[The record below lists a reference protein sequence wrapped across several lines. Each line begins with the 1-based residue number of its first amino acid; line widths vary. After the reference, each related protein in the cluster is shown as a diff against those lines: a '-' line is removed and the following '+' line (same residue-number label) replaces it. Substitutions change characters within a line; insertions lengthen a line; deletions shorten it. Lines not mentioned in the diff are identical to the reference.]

1 MMLEKKAAEF
11 IEELSS
17 ASPVPGGGGACAAV
31 GAFAAALGMMVANL
45 TVGKKRYAGVEDEIR
60 EVRDRL
66 KAVRGE
72 LEALVDEDAQA
83 FEPLSKAYGLP
94 KETEEERAK
103 KEQIMEEALYG
114 ASIVPLKI
122 METVRRSME
131 LLSVLEEKGS
141 RIAVSDA
148 GVGILFAQSA
158 LEGASLNIFINTK
171 LMKNREQAEELNR
184 RAEALIQEGQLL
196 KDQVYQAVRRKIR

>member
-17 ASPVPGGGGACAAV
+17 SSPVPGGGGACAAV

>member
-83 FEPLSKAYGLP
+83 FETLSKAYGLP